1 MARPCPA
8 PAIPQWKAQQSKET
22 AKAKGSKARFKQI
35 KYQDLGEWQ
44 AARDKKFPNNAGA
57 GHTFSKTNKLN
68 LVSARDRPRG
78 MSGTKPDKAGR

>member
-1 MARPCPA
+1 MVCPRLA
-8 PAIPQWKAQQSKET
+8 PAIPQWKAQQSKES

-68 LVSARDRPRG
+68 RPR
-78 MSGTKPDKAGR
+78 SVP

>member
-1 MARPCPA
+1 MGGYVPDGLTEA
-8 PAIPQWKAQQSKET
+8 QWKAQQSKES
-22 AKAKGSKARFKQI
+22 AKAKGSKAKFKQI

-68 LVSARDRPRG
+68 LVPARLRPRG
-78 MSGTKPDKAGR
+78 MSGPKPN